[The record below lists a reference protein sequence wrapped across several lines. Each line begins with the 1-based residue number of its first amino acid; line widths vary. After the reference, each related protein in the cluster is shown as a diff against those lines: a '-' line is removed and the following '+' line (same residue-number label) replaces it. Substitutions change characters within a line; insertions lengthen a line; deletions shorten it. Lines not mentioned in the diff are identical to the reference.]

1 MVVEFASL
9 AVGFILDA
17 WRSCAGRGRV
27 VSQPDADPGGTKP
40 RPLDRYQNL
49 ILAALAVVIT
59 AGALVLIIDKPS
71 PVPIYITPPAPTATP
86 GFIQVYVSG
95 AVARPDVYRLP
106 PDAIAKDAIEAA
118 GGALETA
125 DLSLVNLAQRLHDEA
140 QIHVPVVGEPSTAGQ
155 PGVGSGGKV
164 NINTADVALLDTLPN
179 IGESRA
185 QGIIDY
191 REAYGPFTSIEQIM
205 DVPGIGE
212 KMFED
217 LRDLI
222 TVD

>member
-1 MVVEFASL
+1 LNQSDT
-9 AVGFILDA
+9 G
-17 WRSCAGRGRV
+17 
-27 VSQPDADPGGTKP
+27 PDGAKSP

-49 ILAALAVVIT
+49 ILAGLAIVIAAGVLALIT
-59 AGALVLIIDKPS
+59 YEPA

-86 GFIQVYVSG
+86 GSILVYVTG
-95 AVARPDVYRLP
+95 AVAQPDVYTLP
-106 PDAIAKDAIEAA
+106 PDAIVKDAVEAA

-125 DLSLVNLAQRLHDEA
+125 DLVSVNLAQRLHDEA
-140 QIHVPVVGEPSTAGQ
+140 QVHVPVVGEVPAAVQ
-155 PGVGSGGKV
+155 PGLGSGGKV

-185 QGIIDY
+185 QAIIDY

-205 DVPGIGE
+205 EVPGIAE